1 MNGTIT
7 SSNKLLHLWQSLF
20 DNVCNVL
27 DFAIRN
33 GDPCLVT
40 EFFCYTSYYY
50 TRLLCWHSKRKF
62 ISGSWEY
69 ILTPFL
75 QSQTGG
81 MNVLPARRCQPTILN
96 CVKTKTSTWTST
108 IRPNAF
114 PLAGSHRTS
123 PFILVWQPSEGNK
136 FTHRCTQFVTSQDFV
151 LQLTLVGLQD
161 NYLFVLF
168 ILAGYSM
175 GTGLCYAAGKAAE
188 AYTRQ
193 FTSIEGFG

>member
-1 MNGTIT
+1 MNGNIT

-40 EFFCYTSYYY
+40 IFLLYYY

-62 ISGSWEY
+62 LSGSLAS
-69 ILTPFL
+69 ILMPFL
-75 QSQTGG
+75 QSQTGRT
-81 MNVLPARRCQPTILN
+81 NVLPARRCQPTN
-96 CVKTKTSTWTST
+96 PHCVKTKTDTWTSM

-123 PFILVWQPSEGNK
+123 PFVVVWQPSEGNK
-136 FTHRCTQFVTSQDFV
+136 FTHRCAQSVTRQDFV
-151 LQLTLVGLQD
+151 LQLPLVSLLD
-161 NYLFVLF
+161 NNFSCCSY
-168 ILAGYSM
+168 
-175 GTGLCYAAGKAAE
+175 
-188 AYTRQ
+188 
-193 FTSIEGFG
+193 